1 MKTDRPGHRRLA
13 MTPHLL
19 VLALLSTAPI
29 LSGCVSAIDDTSAFG
44 FAGTATAPETEDA
57 AAVDVAAASEADAG
71 TSATGEAQGTEA
83 ASAAADTNAPATE
96 TAEAQTPPPAIADM
110 PATSPLIPTGSENKA
125 MVAYATEASTSGA
138 AGRSSDR
145 SLFSS
150 LFARSE
156 ARTPIANVDKGKS
169 RRVVLQREGAAAGT
183 DALPG
188 VDPSSLFEI
197 GQRASADEDMIEDV
211 ETSYRVAS
219 LSTGMARLAPNGLM
233 VQRESVETSC
243 FPSNLVRI
251 LRSVERRYGTKVIV
265 TSGYRSP
272 THNKR
277 VNGARRSQHMGC
289 KAADII
295 IPGADNMAVAAYV
308 RSLPGRGG
316 VGTYCHTK
324 AIHVDVGH
332 KRDWNWSCRGRK

>member
-1 MKTDRPGHRRLA
+1 MKPHVLLA
-13 MTPHLL
+13 
-19 VLALLSTAPI
+19 VLLSTAPI

-44 FAGTATAPETEDA
+44 FAGAASASDA
-57 AAVDVAAASEADAG
+57 AADVAATSLDEGSAAAADGAE
-71 TSATGEAQGTEA
+71 TADTPAVEI
-83 ASAAADTNAPATE
+83 ASAAPAA
-96 TAEAQTPPPAIADM
+96 TAVAGEAAAPPPPIAEM
-110 PATSPLIPTGSENKA
+110 PATTPLIPAGTDSKA
-125 MVAYATEASTSGA
+125 VAAYATDTSSPG
-138 AGRSSDR
+138 GGSRSSET

-169 RRVVLQREGAAAGT
+169 RRVVLQREGAAAAG

-197 GQRASADEDMIEDV
+197 GQRASADEDMIEDM
-211 ETSYRVAS
+211 ESSYRVAS
-219 LSTGMARLAPNGLM
+219 LSTGLARLAPNGLM

-243 FPSNLVRI
+243 FPADLVRI
-251 LRSVERRYGTKVIV
+251 LRSVEQRYRTKVIV

-277 VNGARRSQHMGC
+277 VKGARRSQHMGC

-316 VGTYCHTK
+316 VGTYCHTQ

-332 KRDWNWSCRGRK
+332 RRDWNWSCRGRK